1 METKGQLVS
10 VVWKLTVSYGCMH
23 QLFMNFWQM
32 GKNKQKT
39 KLVTKLIR
47 KFQGII
53 HIFFSRNNVKKESR
67 IKVNRFA

>member
-1 METKGQLVS
+1 MGTKGQLVS

-39 KLVTKLIR
+39 KTGNQINQKVSRDHTY
-47 KFQGII
+47 
-53 HIFFSRNNVKKESR
+53 FFFKEQC
-67 IKVNRFA
+67 

>member
-1 METKGQLVS
+1 MGTKGQLVS

-39 KLVTKLIR
+39 KTGNQINQKVSRDHTY
-47 KFQGII
+47 
-53 HIFFSRNNVKKESR
+53 FFSRNNVKKESR